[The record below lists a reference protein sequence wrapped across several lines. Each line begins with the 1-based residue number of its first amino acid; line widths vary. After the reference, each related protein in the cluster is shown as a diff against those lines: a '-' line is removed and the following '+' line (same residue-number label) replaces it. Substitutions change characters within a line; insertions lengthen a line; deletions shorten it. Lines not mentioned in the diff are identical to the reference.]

1 MIKLF
6 GIGKLTSKLLFPLLM
21 VLFSFLSL
29 MSYKGLRNVY
39 YINTSGAKTHFYQK
53 PFLVA
58 WVMSLS
64 ELCAVFFFAIQRNR
78 SRRKKNIDKDNQMT
92 QYNNN
97 LIEKDTI
104 GKNVLEIFPGKDK
117 LSLFIKII
125 PICVLDCVSII
136 VLSILREGDNS
147 FYELDYRGLLI
158 IVTTCLSIKFLNYKY
173 YWHHLLGIA
182 LIIIGIIIFTLCE
195 AINSES
201 GKGNN
206 ILLCSL
212 LSILIQFCTGF
223 QETTEKFLMD
233 KNYVS
238 PFIIVA
244 IEGFFG
250 NLFLSIAFI
259 FLSKMKC
266 GDETTKTYLHC
277 NPYSNNSHVIEDILS
292 SFQFVLRH
300 KQFLWMLIALFV
312 SFLMFNIFRVLTN
325 SKCSPTHRGIAD
337 ILGYFFFWMMRF
349 IDFFEPTSMHSG
361 TNLLFASISYL
372 LMLIGVLIYLEL
384 IIVNVCGFEKD
395 TDSGIINRASIENE
409 RMSLFE
415 IIEEDKKKKIR
426 NTIS

>member
-58 WVMSLS
+58 WVMSL
-64 ELCAVFFFAIQRNR
+64 LCAVFFFAIQRNR

-182 LIIIGIIIFTLCE
+182 LIIIG
-195 AINSES
+195 
-201 GKGNN
+201 
-206 ILLCSL
+206 
-212 LSILIQFCTGF
+212 
-223 QETTEKFLMD
+223 
-233 KNYVS
+233 
-238 PFIIVA
+238 

-372 LMLIGVLIYLEL
+372 LMLIGLLIYLEL

-395 TDSGIINRASIENE
+395 TDSGIISRALIENE

>member
-1 MIKLF
+1 
-6 GIGKLTSKLLFPLLM
+6 
-21 VLFSFLSL
+21 
-29 MSYKGLRNVY
+29 
-39 YINTSGAKTHFYQK
+39 
-53 PFLVA
+53 
-58 WVMSLS
+58 
-64 ELCAVFFFAIQRNR
+64 
-78 SRRKKNIDKDNQMT
+78 
-92 QYNNN
+92 
-97 LIEKDTI
+97 
-104 GKNVLEIFPGKDK
+104 
-117 LSLFIKII
+117 
-125 PICVLDCVSII
+125 
-136 VLSILREGDNS
+136 
-147 FYELDYRGLLI
+147 
-158 IVTTCLSIKFLNYKY
+158 
-173 YWHHLLGIA
+173 
-182 LIIIGIIIFTLCE
+182 
-195 AINSES
+195 
-201 GKGNN
+201 
-206 ILLCSL
+206 
-212 LSILIQFCTGF
+212 
-223 QETTEKFLMD
+223 MD

-372 LMLIGVLIYLEL
+372 LMIIGVLIYLEL

-395 TDSGIINRASIENE
+395 TDSGIISRTLIENE

>member
-1 MIKLF
+1 M
-6 GIGKLTSKLLFPLLM
+6 
-21 VLFSFLSL
+21 
-29 MSYKGLRNVY
+29 
-39 YINTSGAKTHFYQK
+39 
-53 PFLVA
+53 
-58 WVMSLS
+58 
-64 ELCAVFFFAIQRNR
+64 
-78 SRRKKNIDKDNQMT
+78 
-92 QYNNN
+92 
-97 LIEKDTI
+97 
-104 GKNVLEIFPGKDK
+104 
-117 LSLFIKII
+117 
-125 PICVLDCVSII
+125 
-136 VLSILREGDNS
+136 
-147 FYELDYRGLLI
+147 
-158 IVTTCLSIKFLNYKY
+158 
-173 YWHHLLGIA
+173 LGIA

-206 ILLCSL
+206 ILLCFL

-266 GDETTKTYLHC
+266 VDETTKTYLHC

-372 LMLIGVLIYLEL
+372 LMLIGLLIYLEL

-395 TDSGIINRASIENE
+395 TDSGIISRALIENE